1 MTIDEFI
8 TLFQSGK
15 IMVHVHNQIEKTSV
29 LNFLKISVFPDSKY
43 NFKFDPDYQYVG
55 IDDDLKDICGWR
67 NYKLQGA
74 DSIEYEEFCSIVY
87 GQEESIDEKSI
98 LSLL

>member
-15 IMVHVHNQIEKTSV
+15 IMVHVYNQIEKTSV
-29 LNFLKISVFPDSKY
+29 LNFLKISVFTDSKY

-55 IDDDLKDICGWR
+55 IDKGLKDLCCWR
-67 NYKLQGA
+67 DCRLNDA
-74 DSIEYEEFCSIVY
+74 DGIEYDEFLYIIEGLDNAV
-87 GQEESIDEKSI
+87 DEKSI